1 MGSKGAGQLMALAL
15 QGVPQGAE
23 LYFPY
28 SQNPAAEYG
37 MTSLVVHTSVPGDA
51 VIGPVRDA
59 IWNVDETLA
68 VTNVRTMGQ
77 ILSDSVWQQRFN
89 SMLMGILAL
98 LALSLAAVGLFGVVS
113 YAVSRRV
120 REMAIRAAV
129 GARPRDLMTQVL
141 GEGLRMTALGAVLGC
156 VAAYFAAEVLS
167 SLLYGVPTTDWISYV
182 GAATLLTVVSL
193 AASYL
198 PARRAAGLPPTA
210 ALRSD

>member
-1 MGSKGAGQLMALAL
+1 
-15 QGVPQGAE
+15 
-23 LYFPY
+23 
-28 SQNPAAEYG
+28 
-37 MTSLVVHTSVPGDA
+37 
-51 VIGPVRDA
+51 
-59 IWNVDETLA
+59 
-68 VTNVRTMGQ
+68 
-77 ILSDSVWQQRFN
+77 
-89 SMLMGILAL
+89 
-98 LALSLAAVGLFGVVS
+98 
-113 YAVSRRV
+113 
-120 REMAIRAAV
+120 
-129 GARPRDLMTQVL
+129 MTQVL